1 MQMLS
6 HNYEIKGQNYEIK
19 SQNDDI
25 ISHNY
30 DVKIMRWLKMVH
42 AKP

>member
-1 MQMLS
+1 M
-6 HNYEIKGQNYEIK
+6 I

-30 DVKIMRWLKMVH
+30 DVKIMR
-42 AKP
+42 

>member
-1 MQMLS
+1 MLS

>member
-1 MQMLS
+1 MLS

-19 SQNDDI
+19 SQNYDM